1 MTHWTKPMPETTPTD
16 PLARIDQANHPAEW
30 VRCIHCGQWVSRRT
44 GSSTWP
50 RSATC
55 SNPECNLTEDR
66 FERERVMSPRDIATF
81 HASAESYL
89 SSPDRVA
96 EQKAHLRGGN
106 GLSRLSDKDRERIS
120 LKRAQ
125 DELDALEAQER
136 GL

>member
-1 MTHWTKPMPETTPTD
+1 
-16 PLARIDQANHPAEW
+16 
-30 VRCIHCGQWVSRRT
+30 
-44 GSSTWP
+44 
-50 RSATC
+50 
-55 SNPECNLTEDR
+55 
-66 FERERVMSPRDIATF
+66 MSPRDIAAF
-81 HASAESYL
+81 HASAESYS

>member
-1 MTHWTKPMPETTPTD
+1 MTHWTKHMPEGPAPD
-16 PLARIDQANHPAEW
+16 PLARIDQAGHPAEW

-44 GSSTWP
+44 GASTWP

-55 SNPECNLTEDR
+55 SNVECNLTEDR
-66 FERERVMSPRDIATF
+66 FERERVMTPMELATF
-81 HASAESYL
+81 YASAEGYYA
-89 SSPDRVA
+89 SPDRDA
-96 EQKAHLRGGN
+96 DKKANLRGGN

-125 DELDALEAQER
+125 DELDAMEAQER